1 MANLRQVVEAGG
13 RLRDALYDQLMTPDL
28 PDPAF
33 DAIDAGHL
41 RIIRVLG
48 EFTASPKSGDMSPT
62 YDLVVRALNGAA
74 DDVGAVNPFREPALT
89 AVLAQSDA
97 ATQAVKGITT

>member
-1 MANLRQVVEAGG
+1 MASARQVVEAGG

-33 DAIDAGHL
+33 EAIDAGHL
-41 RIIRVLG
+41 RIIRVLS
-48 EFTASPKSGDMSPT
+48 EFTASPKSGDASSA
-62 YDLVVRALNGAA
+62 YDSVCRALNGAA
-74 DDVGAVNPFREPALT
+74 DDVGAVNPFSEPALA

-97 ATQAVKGITT
+97 CAEAVKGITT